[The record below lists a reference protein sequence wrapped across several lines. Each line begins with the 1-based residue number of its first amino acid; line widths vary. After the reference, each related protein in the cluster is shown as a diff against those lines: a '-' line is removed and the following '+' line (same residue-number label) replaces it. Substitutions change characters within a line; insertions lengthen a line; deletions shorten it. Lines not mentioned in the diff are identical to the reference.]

1 MSTTGWVVLGVVV
14 VIVIWAISVYNGLVA
29 MRQRTNQAFADID
42 VQLKQRHDLIPN
54 LVETVKGYAA
64 HERGTLEAVIQ
75 ARNAAIA
82 APGVEQ
88 KVAAENVLT
97 GALRQLFALSEN
109 YPNLKANANFQ
120 QLQSDLSDIENKL
133 AASRRFFNNA
143 VQEYNT
149 GIQQFPAAL
158 FAGMFGFAQRH
169 VLRSRRGPRATRAGA
184 EREVLEPL
192 ITPSWPGLSRPST
205 SWDYASKTWMPGP
218 RPGMTL
224 ERPSETSWPPTVSTR
239 TSSRTSAARSRC

>member
-1 MSTTGWVVLGVVV
+1 MSTTGWVVIGIVVV
-14 VIVIWAISVYNGLVA
+14 FAIWAISIYNSLVA

-64 HERGTLEAVIQ
+64 HERGTLDAVVQ

-88 KVAAENVLT
+88 KVAAENVLS

-149 GIQQFPAAL
+149 GIQQFPASL
-158 FAGMFGFAQRH
+158 FAGTFGFTQRTFFD
-169 VLRSRRGPRATRAGA
+169 LG
-184 EREVLEPL
+184 E
-192 ITPSWPGLSRPST
+192 
-205 SWDYASKTWMPGP
+205 
-218 RPGMTL
+218 
-224 ERPSETSWPPTVSTR
+224 TR
-239 TSSRTSAARSRC
+239 TQLEQAPSVKF